1 MEGAAAG
8 ARMKRRRCCL
18 AWRLHDYRAR
28 MMAGGSRLRE
38 VAMTAMTDV
47 GFVRMRISKVVGI
60 RDGDQVCEFVVLDE
74 PGGDRHLLIMIGRT
88 EAFALAANL
97 DEMEWGRPMTYQFM
111 AQLVRSL
118 SGRIREVRLDGLVAG
133 AYAATVEVEGPQGVE
148 LVDARS
154 SDALNLAVLTAAPIL
169 AALEVL
175 EDSDRRREG
184 DSAEAVL
191 MRRALAARPMTIT
204 RLDP

>member
-1 MEGAAAG
+1 
-8 ARMKRRRCCL
+8 
-18 AWRLHDYRAR
+18 
-28 MMAGGSRLRE
+28 
-38 VAMTAMTDV
+38 MTAMADV
-47 GFVRMRISKVVGI
+47 GFVRMRISKVAGV
-60 RDGDQVCEFVVLDE
+60 RDGDRVHKFVVLDE
-74 PGGDRHLLIMIGRT
+74 PGGDRHLLIKIGQT
-88 EAFALAANL
+88 EAFALVANL

-118 SGRIREVRLDGLVAG
+118 SGRIRGVRLDGLVAG

-154 SDALNLAVLTAAPIL
+154 SDALNLALLTAAPIL

-175 EDSDRRREG
+175 EDSDRRQEG

-191 MRRALAARPMTIT
+191 TRRALAAPPMTIT

>member
-1 MEGAAAG
+1 
-8 ARMKRRRCCL
+8 
-18 AWRLHDYRAR
+18 
-28 MMAGGSRLRE
+28 
-38 VAMTAMTDV
+38 MTAMTDV
-47 GFVRMRISKVVGI
+47 GFVRMRISKVVGV
-60 RDGDQVCEFVVLDE
+60 RDGDRVSEFVVLDE
-74 PGGDRHLLIMIGRT
+74 PGGDRHLLIKIGQA
-88 EAFALAANL
+88 EAFAMAANL

-133 AYAATVEVEGPQGVE
+133 AYAATVEVAGPQGVE

-175 EDSDRRREG
+175 EDSDRRQEG

-191 MRRALAARPMTIT
+191 MRRALAACPMTLT
-204 RLDP
+204 RLEP

>member
-1 MEGAAAG
+1 
-8 ARMKRRRCCL
+8 
-18 AWRLHDYRAR
+18 
-28 MMAGGSRLRE
+28 
-38 VAMTAMTDV
+38 MTAMTDV
-47 GFVRMRISKVVGI
+47 GFVPMRISKVVGL
-60 RDGDQVCEFVVLDE
+60 RDGDRLSGVVVLDE
-74 PGGDRHLLIMIGRT
+74 PGGDRRLLIKIGQA

-118 SGRIREVRLDGLVAG
+118 GSRIREVRLDGLVAG

-154 SDALNLAVLTAAPIL
+154 SDALNLAVLTVAPIL
-169 AALEVL
+169 AALEML

-184 DSAEAVL
+184 DSAEAVR